1 MELKEIYA
9 TRINRFVKEVLKER
23 FGDGRHFMS
32 EIADGI
38 IFSVR
43 FEVDWRGKRI
53 EMFFFTEDNADKNA
67 VAVIVDFLHKR
78 DEAAGKNCSYRQWNP
93 KWFSYALT
101 DKAQALETWYE
112 EHKYWP
118 GRKVDFLSSH

>member
-9 TRINRFVKEVLKER
+9 TRMSRLVSEVLKER
-23 FGDGRHFMS
+23 FRDGSHYMS

-43 FEVDWRGKRI
+43 FCLDSRGERI

-67 VAVIVDFLHKR
+67 VAIIIDFLHKR
-78 DEAAGKNCSYRQWNP
+78 DEVVGENYSRHQWNP
-93 KWFSYALT
+93 KWFSSCPT
-101 DKAQALETWYE
+101 DKAGTLETWFEDCEYRP
-112 EHKYWP
+112 K
-118 GRKVDFLSSH
+118 GKIDFLPLH